1 MFILIII
8 VPAFIIIIFTVY
20 VLFFKENIQERINK
34 AISLYKTGNI
44 DVALNIL
51 KDIAS
56 KHKDIPRVHW
66 YLTEIYYQKKIYE
79 IAEQECQKI
88 LALKK
93 FTDEFREADV
103 RRKLAQIYWDDKKLD
118 EAYKELILVSQI
130 EPERAD
136 VYLDLGKLSI
146 ERKVYRDAIMYI
158 EKYIKINPTNALAYF
173 LLGEAYFYLQIYEP
187 AEINLMKA
195 LEIDNKL
202 NKAHFYLGMIYS
214 NKKSYDMALK
224 EFEYPQQDKI
234 ARFYTAF
241 EKGRIY
247 QEKGIYESAI
257 NEFKKALEIGVQEK
271 NEEYDIKYAMAECYI
286 KLGKIDDAIKYWE
299 EIYRVNPQYRDVKD
313 KLSMYKEL
321 KETDLFNK
329 FLNAT
334 DEEFIKIGQAIVESM
349 NFDVIEYDLR
359 KDGILDIVA
368 FDKNKKT
375 GENYLIEIIR
385 FESEVGE
392 LILREMNS
400 KMQDLQIYRGICI
413 TTSSFTDAAVAYTKN
428 RAIELIDK
436 NELNK
441 ILSRIK
447 III

>member
-20 VLFFKENIQERINK
+20 LLFFKENVQERINK

-44 DVALNIL
+44 DIALNIL
-51 KDIAS
+51 KNITS
-56 KHKDIPRVHW
+56 KHKDIPMVHW
-66 YLTEIYYQKKIYE
+66 YLADIYYQKKIYE

-93 FTDEFREADV
+93 FTTEFSEADV
-103 RRKLAQIYWDDKKLD
+103 RKKLAQIYWDDKKLD

-136 VYLDLGKLSI
+136 VYLDLGRLSI

-158 EKYIKINPTNALAYF
+158 EKYIKINPTNALAYL
-173 LLGEAYFYLQIYEP
+173 LLGEAYFYLQIYES

-202 NKAHFYLGMIYS
+202 NKAHFFLGMIYS
-214 NKKSYDMALK
+214 NKKSYDMALR
-224 EFEYPQQDKI
+224 EFEYPQQDKT
-234 ARFYTAF
+234 ARFYIAF

-247 QEKGIYESAI
+247 HEKGMYESAI
-257 NEFKKALEIGVQEK
+257 SEFKKALEIGGQEK

-329 FLNAT
+329 FLNAI

-349 NFDVIEYDLR
+349 NYDVIEYDLR

-413 TTSSFTDAAVAYTKN
+413 TTSSFTDAAVTYTKN

-436 NELNK
+436 DELNK

>member
-66 YLTEIYYQKKIYE
+66 YLTDIYYQKKIYE

-93 FTDEFREADV
+93 FTAEFREADV

>member
-66 YLTEIYYQKKIYE
+66 YLTDIYYQKKIYE

-349 NFDVIEYDLR
+349 NFDVIEHDLR